1 MTTPR
6 LVSSLE
12 KYLNAPSTSGFIEL
26 LSAIRDKE
34 FSITEGIEDQ
44 LDRVTMASHAATSTS
59 IFEFDRAL
67 WSILPSI
74 DLDICWGMIYDRR
87 NKKGDFSEEV
97 DKDTTDRTVPT
108 KPLPP
113 TIDERMQQLVGD
125 AISSQHALE
134 RALQAAREETGNALV
149 FFAEVNQLISK
160 TDSFA
165 AFVDRSRELERLL
178 ISLCESD
185 GAKPI
190 ERTII
195 LNMRSWRWIAQG
207 VASSYL
213 SLLNSQL
220 IDEEDNSERLIAH
233 GMALAH
239 SVMFFQSAHCS
250 GFTPNVNS
258 LRSILKISKGFSSEE
273 GPFQPFSTLI
283 DSFES
288 DDDHEAFFT
297 YSALA
302 LMVSA
307 SPVFTR
313 DDCWK
318 FFIARWIYNE
328 IELEDGTHSGARGDY
343 ADEVFFLVKLLC
355 AFAGDRGSKSSESI
369 HSSLISNL
377 LSKAAAVDTERFRR
391 ALRKLQLGSLPTID
405 LSCFLLREVRGF
417 DRAGIDDDL
426 NWVAECLV
434 RKVNDEFSRSGLPP
448 AIPFVQSISQTFEGH
463 GFILKRAAFYDSLS
477 TIAINLGEREWDTEH
492 FDRDSSSRCYLA
504 ATKRIAES
512 GYREYAA
519 VFLAYALMRATMIIP
534 EMVDRWSVRELDE
547 TVRRFIGATF
557 IERYIAPCLRV
568 IREYQSAS
576 IRNQFGDSQFYAWSE
591 SVLSEFSRTA
601 APVLQLVRGPQSDA
615 SEIVPPVWFFGGSD
629 SLLQALSQLRAALS
643 EASPSQKQWV
653 LLMSQYHVQESAGEL
668 LRQLEAQLVLF
679 FVDTHNAFYG
689 EKDLRASYFAVAPPN
704 HALSR
709 QGENPNVG
717 WIERFL
723 RGIACADDGRETLRL
738 LQKLR
743 LIANETVSG
752 LGDML
757 SRIHGQVDLVNSLG
771 DARILDNTTSHNLPI
786 KPHDRIVNARG
797 VVRKKQLTRAQVLWV
812 YNYVT
817 VDFGLLFEILHPM
830 ISDSSSDDTD

>member
-6 LVSSLE
+6 LVSTLE
-12 KYLNAPSTSGFIEL
+12 KYLNAPSTSGFIEV

-34 FSITEGIEDQ
+34 FSINEDIEDQ
-44 LDRVTMASHAATSTS
+44 LDRVTTASHAATSRS
-59 IFEFDRAL
+59 IFEFDQSL

-87 NKKGDFSEEV
+87 NKKGDFSEIGDGQTEERSAPQ
-97 DKDTTDRTVPT
+97 KA
-108 KPLPP
+108 LPP
-113 TIDERMQQLVGD
+113 KFDEKLRQLVGD
-125 AISSQHALE
+125 VVGAQQELE
-134 RALQAAREETGNALV
+134 TKIQAAREETGNALV

-185 GAKPI
+185 GAKRI
-190 ERTII
+190 ERTVA

-213 SLLNSQL
+213 SLLDIQL
-220 IDEEDNSERLIAH
+220 IDDEDNSERLIAH

-250 GFTPNVNS
+250 GFTPSVNS
-258 LRSILKISKGFSSEE
+258 LRSILKISEGFSSEE

-288 DDDHEAFFT
+288 DDDHEAFYT
-297 YSALA
+297 YSELA

-328 IELEDGTHSGARGDY
+328 IELDDGTHSGARADY

-355 AFAGDRGSKSSESI
+355 IFAGNRASKSSDSI
-369 HSSLISNL
+369 HSSMISNA
-377 LSKAAAVDTERFRR
+377 LSKAAAVDTASFRR
-391 ALRKLQLGSLPTID
+391 ALRKLQLGSLPTIE
-405 LSCFLLREVRGF
+405 LSCFLLREVRVF
-417 DRAGIDDDL
+417 DRAGIDGDL

-434 RKVNDEFSRSGLPP
+434 RKVNDEFGRSGLPP

-512 GYREYAA
+512 GYREHAA
-519 VFLAYALMRATMIIP
+519 VFLAYALMRATMVIP
-534 EMVDRWSVRELDE
+534 DMVDRWSVRELDE
-547 TVRRFIGATF
+547 TIRQFIGVTF
-557 IERYIAPCLRV
+557 IERYIAPCLKV

-576 IRNQFGDSQFYAWSE
+576 IRDQVGDSQFHAWSE
-591 SVLSEFSRTA
+591 SVLSEFSRHT
-601 APVLQLVRGPQSDA
+601 APVLQLVPRTRSDA
-615 SEIVPPVWFFGGSD
+615 FEISPPEWFFGGSD
-629 SLLQALSQLRAALS
+629 SVLQALSQVQAALN
-643 EASPSQKQWV
+643 EPTPSQTQWT
-653 LLMSQYHVQESAGEL
+653 LLMSQYHVQESVGEL

-679 FVDTHNAFYG
+679 FGDVYNAFYSDR
-689 EKDLRASYFAVAPPN
+689 ELRECY
-704 HALSR
+704 LSVN
-709 QGENPNVG
+709 QGRILHPVGKKPTIG
-717 WIERFL
+717 WIEIFL
-723 RGIACADDGRETLRL
+723 RNIASANDGRETLRAL
-738 LQKLR
+738 DMLR
-743 LIANETVSG
+743 LLANRAVAG
-752 LGDML
+752 LGDVL
-757 SRIHGQVDLVNSLG
+757 SRIHGREELVNSL
-771 DARILDNTTSHNLPI
+771 DEARKLDNTISHNKAI
-786 KPHDRIVNARG
+786 KPSDRVVHARG
-797 VVRKKQLTRAQVLWV
+797 VVRKSRLTRAQVHWA

-817 VDFGLLFEILHPM
+817 IDFGQLYDILNP
-830 ISDSSSDDTD
+830 ILPDSEAQVAE